1 MNQIDEKLK
10 ILIFSNKYQ
19 TMIEQIYKNV
29 NTVPSKNNLFRAFE
43 LSPLSKTKVVIV
55 GQDPYYIKGMAD
67 GLAFSTNLNIM
78 PKSLKNIFWEIKNEY
93 PNIKLNSYSLVE
105 WAKQGVLLLNA
116 ILTTE
121 VNKPLIHKQYWSTF
135 ILDIINLINCY
146 KENVVFVLWGKEAQ
160 KLSNFINKE
169 KHKILFSPHP
179 SPLSASKGFFG
190 NNHFILIN
198 KYLKQTNQEEINW
211 NILNKNNKMQN

>member
-105 WAKQGVLLLNA
+105 WAKQGVLLLNT

-121 VNKPLIHKQYWSTF
+121 VNKPLIHKQYC
-135 ILDIINLINCY
+135 INY
-146 KENVVFVLWGKEAQ
+146 
-160 KLSNFINKE
+160 
-169 KHKILFSPHP
+169 
-179 SPLSASKGFFG
+179 
-190 NNHFILIN
+190 
-198 KYLKQTNQEEINW
+198 
-211 NILNKNNKMQN
+211 

>member
-29 NTVPSKNNLFRAFE
+29 NTVPNKNNLFRAFE

-78 PKSLKNIFWEIKNEY
+78 PKSLKNIFLEIKNEY

-105 WAKQGVLLLNA
+105 WAKQGVLLLNT

-121 VNKPLIHKQYWSTF
+121 VNKPLIHKQY
-135 ILDIINLINCY
+135 
-146 KENVVFVLWGKEAQ
+146 
-160 KLSNFINKE
+160 
-169 KHKILFSPHP
+169 
-179 SPLSASKGFFG
+179 
-190 NNHFILIN
+190 
-198 KYLKQTNQEEINW
+198 
-211 NILNKNNKMQN
+211 

>member
-1 MNQIDEKLK
+1 
-10 ILIFSNKYQ
+10 
-19 TMIEQIYKNV
+19 
-29 NTVPSKNNLFRAFE
+29 
-43 LSPLSKTKVVIV
+43 
-55 GQDPYYIKGMAD
+55 
-67 GLAFSTNLNIM
+67 M

-105 WAKQGVLLLNA
+105 WAKQGVLLLNT

-135 ILDIINLINCY
+135 ILDVINLINSY

-169 KHKILFSPHP
+169 KHKILCSPHP

-211 NILNKNNKMQN
+211 NILNKNNKM